1 VNGAIPDGKGKGFV
15 TSHLNIYSTW
25 ISLDQDSPTSTSSSA
40 SSDGCKFSKPTF
52 HPKEEFHS
60 SQFELLAQ
68 NCTTFLLSYIPFHLY
83 HIPVVKENGNF
94 VSN

>member
-1 VNGAIPDGKGKGFV
+1 M
-15 TSHLNIYSTW
+15 
-25 ISLDQDSPTSTSSSA
+25 DQDSPTSTSST
-40 SSDGCKFSKPTF
+40 SSDGSRIKSTF

-68 NCTTFLLSYIPFHLY
+68 NCTNFLLDYIPYHLY

-94 VSN
+94 VRYLRLAFYIQTMN